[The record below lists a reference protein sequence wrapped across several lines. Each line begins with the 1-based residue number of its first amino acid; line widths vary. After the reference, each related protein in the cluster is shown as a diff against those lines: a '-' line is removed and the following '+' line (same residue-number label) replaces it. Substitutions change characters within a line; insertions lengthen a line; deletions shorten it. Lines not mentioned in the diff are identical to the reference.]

1 MFAFNKRSFGIVTLL
16 TAVVCWWSLATL
28 PVSAQQP
35 QQPSQ
40 RYQPLRNVPPTVH
53 VPSVTTQRLP
63 TVKKTVSP
71 TTTNRRPELNR
82 LNPNLS
88 QTLMDKNSVSQSK
101 AEVSFTERQ
110 VNFDET
116 NNNDGDNPSVPKLLE
131 TTGTSLIAKQETFS
145 RINQSTPST
154 ADVPVP
160 SLGPAPYSLPDNS
173 INQPPARPGFQS
185 KQPQTTRVSS
195 SGSVDGRD
203 NGFALR
209 QTNTDTKPRPGI
221 ISLSNQKTKPSG
233 RSTTFPVSSA
243 TNFPLAKTSDTT
255 AMSGFEKQHEAMFEL
270 SAPSISVRSFGP
282 QTIGINK
289 ASSFQVHVSNSSSE
303 TAENVLVGIHL
314 PQWVDV
320 QNLQSSTGLFKITD
334 GVEQAR
340 VVWTV
345 DRIPGNSTQTITI
358 PATPRKAE
366 LFDLGVE
373 WTLIPRT
380 AKASVEVTQPKLEM
394 TISGPDDILYGDKAV
409 YQVEIRNPGT
419 GTAEQ
424 VLVKLPEALGGE
436 SQPIGDIPPGDS
448 QRFQIELFALTAGEL
463 DLLATA
469 SAAGDLSTSVQRKVR
484 VRRANLEVKLT
495 GPARKYAGTN
505 AKYSVTVTNRGD
517 ALAQGVIAAVA
528 LPSGVEYMGGLDSAD
543 QTPTGLTWN
552 VGSMKPGDTETY
564 NLNFV
569 LNTSGEL
576 QLEVGVRGDGDLGAS
591 GQCVTTVETV
601 ADLTLNVVDPRGP
614 LPTGEDVTYELR
626 IKNRGSKAAT
636 NIDVVM
642 HFADGI
648 EPTFA
653 KGMKNQVS
661 TGEVAFDPIPVI
673 QPGQELVLTVV
684 AQAEKSGTHV
694 FRAQLSCDD
703 SDSSEIAQ
711 GTTRFYGETVKVPL
725 KTSAMNRTANDLQPS
740 GQTKK

>member
-1 MFAFNKRSFGIVTLL
+1 MFAFIKRSFGTVTLL
-16 TAVVCWWSLATL
+16 TAVVCWWSMATL
-28 PVSAQQP
+28 PVAAQQP

-63 TVKKTVSP
+63 KVKSTVP
-71 TTTNRRPELNR
+71 IIHRQPELNR
-82 LNPNLS
+82 LNPNLP
-88 QTLMDKNSVSQSK
+88 QTPVGNNSDSPSK

-116 NNNDGDNPSVPKLLE
+116 VNNDGDNPSVPKLLE
-131 TTGTSLIAKQETFS
+131 ATGTSLIAKQETFS

-154 ADVPVP
+154 ANIPAP
-160 SLGPAPYSLPDNS
+160 SLGPTSNSLPGNT
-173 INQPPARPGFQS
+173 INQPPARPSFQS
-185 KQPQTTRVSS
+185 KQPPITQPSS
-195 SGSVDGRD
+195 SGSDDSGD

-209 QTNTDTKPRPGI
+209 QTNTDTKRRPGI
-221 ISLSNQKTKPSG
+221 ISLSSQETQPSG
-233 RSTTFPVSSA
+233 RSTTLPVSSA
-243 TNFPLAKTSDTT
+243 TNFPLARTTDTT
-255 AMSGFEKQHEAMFEL
+255 AVSGFEKQHEAMFES
-270 SAPSISVRSFGP
+270 SAPSIRIQSFGP
-282 QTIGINK
+282 KTVGINK

-320 QNLQSSTGLFKITD
+320 RDLQSSTGLFKITD
-334 GVEQAR
+334 GVEQPR

-380 AKASVEVTQPKLEM
+380 AKSSVEVTQPKLEM
-394 TISGPDDILYGDKAV
+394 TVSGPDDILYGDKAV

-424 VLVKLPEALGGE
+424 VVVKLPEALGGE
-436 SQPIGDIPPGDS
+436 SQPIGDITPGES

-495 GPARKYAGTN
+495 GPARKYAGTD

-552 VGSMKPGDTETY
+552 VGSMKPGDSETY

-569 LNTSGEL
+569 LNTSGDL
-576 QLEVGVRGDGDLGAS
+576 QLEVGARGDGDLAAAS
-591 GQCVTTVETV
+591 QCVTTVQTV

-648 EPTFA
+648 EPTSA
-653 KGMKNQVS
+653 KGMKNQVT
-661 TGEVAFDPIPVI
+661 TGEVAFEPIPVI

-711 GTTRFYGETVKVPL
+711 GTTRFYGETVKLPP
-725 KTSAMNRTANDLQPS
+725 KTSATNRTANDLQPT